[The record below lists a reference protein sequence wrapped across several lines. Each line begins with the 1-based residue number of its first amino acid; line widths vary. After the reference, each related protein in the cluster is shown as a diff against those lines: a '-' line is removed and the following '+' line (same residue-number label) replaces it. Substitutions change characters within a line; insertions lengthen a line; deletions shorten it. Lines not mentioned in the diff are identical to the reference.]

1 MLTIWVFFRKLGHVF
16 AIFRKGQGRPPVR
29 PPPPHLHL
37 SCAPDIFHDYVNDV
51 VLVFL
56 LLSLNIFPTF
66 YWCFYCWLWTGN
78 CLRGILKLYLILI
91 DLFFF
96 KISKEEMDYIEKY
109 VIEATVEGLR
119 NEGRSFLG
127 VLYAGLMMTNAG
139 PKVLEFNCRFGDPGN
154 ICCSLSFRKIRLLK

>member
-16 AIFRKGQGRPPVR
+16 AIFRKGQGRPPIR
-29 PPPPHLHL
+29 PPHLHL
-37 SCAPDIFHDYVNDV
+37 SCAPDIFHDYVSDV
-51 VLVFL
+51 V
-56 LLSLNIFPTF
+56 
-66 YWCFYCWLWTGN
+66 
-78 CLRGILKLYLILI
+78 LRGILKLYLILI

-119 NEGRSFLG
+119 NEGLSFLG